1 MDKSDSERES
11 RAQARLEEEG
21 VMGWV
26 KPAFDEI
33 KDGRGGEVLQRR
45 NHLVNAAPERAVN
58 IRVRPPLT
66 DRGHRAHAAPGRE
79 RGERHPSAGKTRA
92 IPDRRWRPHRDSN
105 SGYRRERAVSWAS
118 RRWGRRRARL
128 AQLHPAVHSSEL

>member
-1 MDKSDSERES
+1 MDKSDSERGS

-66 DRGHRAHAAPGRE
+66 DRASCSRRS
-79 RGERHPSAGKTRA
+79 GERTGRA
-92 IPDRRWRPHRDSN
+92 ATLRRKNTSN
-105 SGYRRERAVSWAS
+105 SR
-118 RRWGRRRARL
+118 
-128 AQLHPAVHSSEL
+128 

>member
-1 MDKSDSERES
+1 MDKSDSERGS

-79 RGERHPSAGKTRA
+79 RGERPLTVKNDPTDLDGLRLDL
-92 IPDRRWRPHRDSN
+92 PL
-105 SGYRRERAVSWAS
+105 SGER
-118 RRWGRRRARL
+118 
-128 AQLHPAVHSSEL
+128 